1 VLPYKASK
9 LFPSSSYLSNP
20 HPPIHLN
27 VQRTLVGDMS
37 RQSRSLLAAGP
48 AVIAPIFHAAASKRL
63 AKARTKTASSSA
75 SSSMSLRP
83 HGWPAEDT
91 VFVVVGEKFEVD
103 FEHVYLNSKKL
114 VAARL
119 GYKVRHKS
127 MFKGQ
132 RDPSPIWRYGVELEY
147 LEDNMATVRLWLCKK
162 CHLNREV
169 NDAKAI
175 CGNRHI
181 VDHMKAVH
189 RIDPFTGLMPE
200 TPSTPRFSTPF
211 EAAKAAGSGTV
222 ISHSPWQE
230 EALQSAVIDWLIVK
244 DVSFRNAS
252 SSEF

>member
-1 VLPYKASK
+1 
-9 LFPSSSYLSNP
+9 
-20 HPPIHLN
+20 
-27 VQRTLVGDMS
+27 M
-37 RQSRSLLAAGP
+37 
-48 AVIAPIFHAAASKRL
+48 
-63 AKARTKTASSSA
+63 
-75 SSSMSLRP
+75 
-83 HGWPAEDT
+83 
-91 VFVVVGEKFEVD
+91 GEKFEVD

-147 LEDNMATVRLWLCKK
+147 LEDNMSTARLWLCKK
-162 CHLNREV
+162 CHLNCEV

-230 EALQSAVIDWLIVK
+230 EALQSAVIDWLIEAIQLQKNWVQRGIVK
-244 DVSFRNAS
+244 SPLKELAVYVENVDKKRVVPVANSNAS
-252 SSEF
+252 RSVNTSFNSQPGDNFELLDQSEDSY